1 MTCVREWRVQ
11 RQMIPLSPPAAGPS
25 PLRAERRQSAQPDR
39 ISRHNGGQRH
49 AVRPCPPPPGSNS
62 RPSRRRGFTL
72 LEVLVA
78 LAVLSV
84 VLVTVYQAYSSA
96 LAIHISTRGLWK
108 AMLFVNDELL
118 RWERARR
125 PPLHVNQGEFDA
137 DHPMSG
143 YRWHREVTS
152 VSPLPGVDVRKV
164 TLRLMWDEGIREHSY
179 ESQVFVPR

>member
-1 MTCVREWRVQ
+1 M
-11 RQMIPLSPPAAGPS
+11 
-25 PLRAERRQSAQPDR
+25 
-39 ISRHNGGQRH
+39 
-49 AVRPCPPPPGSNS
+49 
-62 RPSRRRGFTL
+62 
-72 LEVLVA
+72 A

-84 VLVTVYQAYSSA
+84 VLVTVYQAYSSS

-125 PPLHVNQGEFDA
+125 PPLHVNQGEFEA
-137 DHPMSG
+137 DHPMYG

-164 TLRLMWDEGIREHSY
+164 TLRVMWDEGVREHSY